1 MSTPDKKIGQSRTSA
16 AKSLFALMQYMK
28 KNGGSVPFRDLK
40 DIMPTIRD
48 FTPWELEKAGKM
60 QYIRWWAQIQFYSV
74 DYCKAGYLVKKDGV
88 WYLTP
93 EGEEAMKMGE
103 IRLLLSANDAYRKW
117 KQQQEAIDANNVDED
132 ESEEA
137 AEKETGINLEEL
149 ESSAREG
156 IFNHI
161 RSKNPYDFQFMVASL
176 LHAMGYYTPF
186 VAPKGKDGGVDI
198 IAYQDPLGV
207 KTPRIKVQVKHY
219 PDNPVGAD
227 AVRSLRGVL
236 DDEGDI
242 GLFVTS
248 GTFSA
253 DAKRETLKGTRK
265 FIKLIDGDEFINLW
279 EQYYDKMD
287 DEDKNKL
294 PLKRIAFLGSNE

>member
-1 MSTPDKKIGQSRTSA
+1 MKNNNKPIGQSRTSA
-16 AKSLFALMQYMK
+16 AKTLYALMQYMK
-28 KNGGSVPFRDLK
+28 KNGGCVAFRDLK
-40 DIMPTIRD
+40 TVVPTIVK
-48 FTPWELEKAGKM
+48 FNEWELEEAGKM
-60 QYIRWWAQIQFYSV
+60 KYIRWWAQLQFYSV
-74 DYCKAGYLVKKDGV
+74 DYAKAGYLVKKDGI
-88 WYLTP
+88 WYITP
-93 EGEEAMKMGE
+93 EGEEALKMGE
-103 IRLLLSANDAYRKW
+103 IALMLAANAAYRKW
-117 KQQQEAIDANNVDED
+117 KKQQDLSEADNEEETQEEV
-132 ESEEA
+132 
-137 AEKETGINLEEL
+137 EKENTLNLEEL
-149 ESSAREG
+149 ESKAREG
-156 IFNHI
+156 IFDHI
-161 RSKNPYDFQFMVASL
+161 RGKNPYDFQFMVAAL

-198 IAYQDPLGV
+198 IAYQDPIGA

-219 PDNPVGAD
+219 PDSVVGAD

-253 DAKRETLKGTRK
+253 DARRETLKGTRK

-279 EQYYDKMD
+279 EQYYDKMA
-287 DEDKNKL
+287 DEDKNML